1 MYDGSYPIVQFRL
14 DRLLVKIAGFKF
26 VVSDLRI
33 LYNLKRLTRNLELR
47 VEVRS
52 GVSAVVVGAL
62 MIHAGHEKVVP
73 SEEGLMKSL
82 FIAISGMI
90 ILMNS
95 MVYGQS
101 DTQVIDSRQ
110 LNQEDWIERSF
121 DRGQL
126 DREQDR
132 IDRRESRGKAD
143 GIVKRKEATR
153 TGAAQKRAS
162 QPIVRERQDRRDA
175 RHR

>member
-1 MYDGSYPIVQFRL
+1 MLSQ
-14 DRLLVKIAGFKF
+14 
-26 VVSDLRI
+26 
-33 LYNLKRLTRNLELR
+33 
-47 VEVRS
+47 
-52 GVSAVVVGAL
+52 AVVDWW
-62 MIHAGHEKVVP
+62 KVQQL
-73 SEEGLMKSL
+73 EEERMKGML
-82 FIAISGMI
+82 IAISGMI

-101 DTQVIDSRQ
+101 DTQGIDSRQ
-110 LNQEDWIERSF
+110 LNQDDWIERSF

-143 GIVKRKEATR
+143 GVMKRKEAAR
-153 TGAAQKRAS
+153 TGAAQKHTSR
-162 QPIVRERQDRRDA
+162 PIVRERQDRRDA

>member
-1 MYDGSYPIVQFRL
+1 
-14 DRLLVKIAGFKF
+14 
-26 VVSDLRI
+26 
-33 LYNLKRLTRNLELR
+33 
-47 VEVRS
+47 
-52 GVSAVVVGAL
+52 
-62 MIHAGHEKVVP
+62 
-73 SEEGLMKSL
+73 MKGML
-82 FIAISGMI
+82 IAISGAI
-90 ILMNS
+90 VLMSS
-95 MVYGQS
+95 MVYAQS
-101 DTQVIDSRQ
+101 DTQATDPRK

-153 TGAAQKRAS
+153 IGAAQKRAS
-162 QPIVRERQDRRDA
+162 RPIVRERQDRRDA